1 MDRFHAVIAKFKP
14 YFQPFDLHHA
24 LLALPGMAV
33 CLIYGLMTQDLLD
46 AAIAAAAALAV
57 GMGVR
62 RFNKVRAM
70 ALAIGLMSVASFLGS
85 AFGHIF
91 PIYVLM
97 ACVGAGLCAGLSLI
111 EGDLWWV
118 VLESC
123 IALFIS
129 SHFAYGFDA
138 AEHRAYVVLFAG
150 LGQMMLI
157 LGLDFVV
164 PRKYPITPLSNAP
177 KPDMR
182 QMLIYGVIAAL
193 SVGVAIMVAYGFRL
207 EKAYWAPL
215 TALIV
220 LKPKYHLTKQRWFE
234 RMLGTIGGCLLA
246 NLLIWALPPS
256 PYIAVGL
263 ALIFVGLAYALLKAR
278 YAVFTTMI
286 SGAILML
293 LYIGHASAIDGA
305 EQRIMATTIGGVAA
319 LGVMWLASRTAAGDY
334 VK

>member
-1 MDRFHAVIAKFKP
+1 MGRLRAGFETLRSWC
-14 YFQPFDLHHA
+14 QPFDAHHA
-24 LLALPGMAV
+24 LLCLPGMAA
-33 CLIYGLMTQDLLD
+33 CLIFGLISGDWLD
-46 AAIAAAAALAV
+46 AAVAAASALAV

-70 ALAIGLMSVASFLGS
+70 ALAVALMTVTSFLGS

-91 PIYVLM
+91 AVYLVM
-97 ACVGAGLCAGLSLI
+97 ACLGAALCAALSLI

-129 SHFAYGFDA
+129 SHFAHGTDA
-138 AEHRAYVVLFAG
+138 AGHRAFVVLAAG
-150 LGQMMLI
+150 LFQMLLI
-157 LGLDFVV
+157 LGLDFIV
-164 PRKYPITPLSNAP
+164 PRKYPVTPLSDAP
-177 KPDMR
+177 RPNRREMV
-182 QMLIYGVIAAL
+182 IYGVIAAL
-193 SVGVAIMVAYGFRL
+193 SVGVAIVAAYGFKI

-215 TALIV
+215 TALLV

-234 RMLGTIGGCLLA
+234 RMAGTIGGCLLA

-256 PYIAVGL
+256 PYVTAAVT
-263 ALIFVGLAYALLKAR
+263 LIFVGLAYALLKAR
-278 YAVFTTMI
+278 YALFTTAI

-293 LYIGHASAIDGA
+293 LYIGHASAVDGA
-305 EQRIMATTIGGVAA
+305 EQRILATLIGGGVA

-334 VK
+334 VR